1 MSELA
6 QRPPRDL
13 SSVTPFDLGHDGS
26 VLMADLSEVNRKI
39 ARYILA
45 NLDADA
51 GRREPWSRA
60 AQLELA
66 DALAEAGRK
75 VREHAER
82 GDERG

>member
-13 SSVTPFDLGHDGS
+13 TGVTPFNLGHDGN
-26 VLMADLSEVNRKI
+26 VLLADLSDVNQKI
-39 ARYILA
+39 ARFMMA
-45 NLDADA
+45 QLDADA